1 MATQPMQDDF
11 EASFNEGAALDAGE
25 VTEEMAAGLDIEDAL
40 EDQAKGEKPGEE
52 AAEAGGDVMVA
63 QVQGEAQVPAAE
75 AAPAPTAPAMT
86 AEDVAKEMQ
95 RLKSW
100 EGRLKAREAE
110 LKSREASGAAAPAA
124 PTEDVAEAVSIA
136 ADAVESGA
144 APDDVMRALA
154 GDFGQEFVQAIS
166 RLIEAKAGAI
176 AERVADEKVKPVVGT
191 VDQLIGGLT
200 DERQRNHF
208 ETISDKHPDF
218 NEVAQSPEFAAWV
231 QQQGEAASKVVE
243 AGTARQVVALL
254 DQFKQAAGAGNVG
267 SDAEMQAAESV
278 PARRGLTLPKQP
290 VASDDYESAW
300 KEFA

>member
-40 EDQAKGEKPGEE
+40 EDQAEGEKPGEE
-52 AAEAGGDVMVA
+52 AAEAAEAGGDVMV
-63 QVQGEAQVPAAE
+63 GETEMPAE

-86 AEDVAKEMQ
+86 PEDVAKEMQ

-267 SDAEMQAAESV
+267 SDADMQQAAESV
-278 PARRGLTLPKQP
+278 PARRGLTLPTQP
-290 VASDDYESAW
+290 AASDDYEAAW